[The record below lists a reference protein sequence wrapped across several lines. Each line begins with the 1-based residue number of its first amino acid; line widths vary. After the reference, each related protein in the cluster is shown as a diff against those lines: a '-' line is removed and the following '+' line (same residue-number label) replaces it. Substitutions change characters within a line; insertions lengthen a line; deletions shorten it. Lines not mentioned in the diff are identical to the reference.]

1 MESDMLKF
9 DPEFMEKVVP
19 LIIVK
24 YESNIAEL
32 RQSKVFLLSFLQNRA
47 HLDLNI
53 SAFFL
58 NNYPKNLF
66 IFFIRIISNSV
77 KLSTKCTSA

>member
-1 MESDMLKF
+1 MMESDMLKF

-32 RQSKVFLLSFLQNRA
+32 R
-47 HLDLNI
+47 
-53 SAFFL
+53 
-58 NNYPKNLF
+58 
-66 IFFIRIISNSV
+66 
-77 KLSTKCTSA
+77 